1 MNILKT
7 NHTLSRYTPQVYP
20 DGNIN
25 KTELTSY
32 LFMAENVMQQYNI
45 LLCNLTFS
53 IYGTK
58 RMDVFIIKEQLGHI
72 LQAWFSSVLGV
83 KGLPLIVCDMA
94 FSKPNS
100 ESVRKKKSL
109 LLFFLT
115 MYCCSALCIFIQK
128 GKYLLML
135 ISLDFLGTI

>member
-7 NHTLSRYTPQVYP
+7 NHTLSHYTPQVYP
-20 DGNIN
+20 DGNSN

-53 IYGTK
+53 IYETN
-58 RMDVFIIKEQLGHI
+58 RMDIFIIKEQLGHI

-83 KGLPLIVCDMA
+83 KGLPLTVCDMA

-100 ESVRKKKSL
+100 ESVRKKKNPSCS
-109 LLFFLT
+109 FFL
-115 MYCCSALCIFIQK
+115 LCTAARLYEFSYRK
-128 GKYLLML
+128 VN
-135 ISLDFLGTI
+135 IS